1 MGTRPS
7 AAGLPPFGARG
18 MARRRSKVIQA
29 PREGA
34 PKSRRPPLTDG
45 GFFLPVHG
53 LRVLKRRFFGA
64 SQPETSNKKPPWL
77 LGGLKNYP
85 GVFLPN
91 GRMVPALA
99 DEAISTAAHISRH
112 NKNPG
117 TDGVGSRDTV
127 AGVNTTSLSECDGHR
142 CRARSHYRSIQRGRR
157 WALLR
162 LVLLTKTI
170 PLGSQKKLGCH
181 PQPEVPKSCLE
192 RTK

>member
-1 MGTRPS
+1 MGT
-7 AAGLPPFGARG
+7 AW
-18 MARRRSKVIQA
+18 RRWIVIQA
-29 PREGA
+29 PRQGA

-53 LRVLKRRFFGA
+53 VRVLKRRFFGA
-64 SQPETSNKKPPWL
+64 SQPENSNKKPPWL

-142 CRARSHYRSIQRGRR
+142 CRSRSRYRSAQRGRP
-157 WALLR
+157 WALQR
-162 LVLLTKTI
+162 LLLLTKAI
-170 PLGSQKKLGCH
+170 PVGSHEKAG
-181 PQPEVPKSCLE
+181 VPPPFALTTAA
-192 RTK
+192 RP

>member
-7 AAGLPPFGARG
+7 AAGLPPFGAMG
-18 MARRRSKVIQA
+18 TARRGRRVIQA

-53 LRVLKRRFFGA
+53 VRVLKRRFFGA
-64 SQPETSNKKPPWL
+64 SQPENSNKKPPWL

-99 DEAISTAAHISRH
+99 DEAISTTAHISRH
-112 NKNPG
+112 NKHPG
-117 TDGVGSRDTV
+117 MDGVESQDTV
-127 AGVNTTSLSECDGHR
+127 ARVNTTSLSECDGHKR
-142 CRARSHYRSIQRGRR
+142 RARYCYRSVAMKAPFPRP
-157 WALLR
+157 WFAE
-162 LVLLTKTI
+162 
-170 PLGSQKKLGCH
+170 PNESGSW
-181 PQPEVPKSCLE
+181 
-192 RTK
+192 